1 MIASTL
7 LAVSPLAPC
16 SFFQAGNAMDQRY
29 VDTVRACKI
38 LLRNMDRLDD
48 TITAGQ
54 RAELNRLLNKV
65 RERLDQFITAE
76 ETDLGL
82 WVGE

>member
-1 MIASTL
+1 
-7 LAVSPLAPC
+7 
-16 SFFQAGNAMDQRY
+16 MDQRY